1 MVGHNYLDAQATP
14 GTEVCGKIFWQ
25 ALAPIDEDYLIQ
37 FSLLAPD
44 RKQYIVAE
52 LPISPIYPTSE
63 WRESEIVGTA
73 YAFRIPARAPAGPYS
88 FSTQVVNPKTSQTI
102 GPAMGLG
109 NFVVEAVERNF
120 ELPTGVTP
128 ISAILADDVELIGY
142 KLIDHTVA
150 PKDTFGLTLYWRSLQ
165 SAEANYTVFVH
176 AVGPD
181 KVMRGQWD
189 SMPEQGTAP
198 TSGWLPD
205 EIIED
210 HYEIPMAKDAPP
222 WKYDIFV
229 GMYDAD
235 SGERLLLTS
244 ENAPISDNR
253 VWLTRVQ
260 VEEK

>member
-1 MVGHNYLDAQATP
+1 
-14 GTEVCGKIFWQ
+14 
-25 ALAPIDEDYLIQ
+25 
-37 FSLLAPD
+37 
-44 RKQYIVAE
+44 
-52 LPISPIYPTSE
+52 
-63 WRESEIVGTA
+63 
-73 YAFRIPARAPAGPYS
+73 
-88 FSTQVVNPKTSQTI
+88 
-102 GPAMGLG
+102 
-109 NFVVEAVERNF
+109 
-120 ELPTGVTP
+120 VTP